1 MKRLAIKL
9 NRFSHPI
16 EQVFLMA
23 FTCIILVLLTY
34 KALNSHKIFDAYPHI
49 LNINSAQKQNLEPI
63 KTGFFLRNFIDFDMQ
78 KNDFLFEGVIWFIFD
93 PKKISQ
99 DLIEKFSF
107 NKGEILKNGLLA
119 DKTGMFKREMPDG
132 NIFVRYDIRVKFT
145 SNLNYHFFPID
156 SHKLSIV
163 LNNKFLDANKFY
175 FDIDKSQAIFSES
188 LFTPGWTRINEDVE
202 SGYGQ
207 TILNKQNQE
216 LNSVFPR
223 AIFTMDF
230 VTSSFRDILLIFLP
244 LFVVFFLSLF
254 VFSFNPHNKDIILGI
269 SASVVP
275 AILGYRFV
283 IETMSPKVSYFILS
297 DHIFTMFLI
306 LAFLLFF
313 MNTFYIEKLKNYH
326 GILIV
331 IFHTLLILS
340 WTYLLFF
347 WR

>member
-1 MKRLAIKL
+1 MKRALIQF
-9 NRFSHPI
+9 NRFANPI

-23 FTCIILVLLTY
+23 FTCIVLIGLTY

-49 LNINSAQKQNLEPI
+49 LQIDTAKKQSLEPI
-63 KTGFFLRNFIDFDMQ
+63 KTGFFLRNFIDFNMQ

-93 PKKISQ
+93 SKKVSQ

-107 NKGEILKNGLLA
+107 NKGEIVKSGLLV
-119 DKTGMFKREMPDG
+119 DKASFFKKEMPDG
-132 NIFVRYDIRVKFT
+132 KTFVRYDIRVKFT

-175 FDIDKSQAIFSES
+175 FDIDKSQAIFSDS

-207 TILNKQNQE
+207 TILNTQNQE

-326 GILIV
+326 GILIL
-331 IFHTLLILS
+331 IFHGLLIFS
-340 WTYLLFF
+340 WAYLLFF
-347 WR
+347 WK